1 MFAALSVGIA
11 VQCAN
16 MQTGGFDASSLRTD
30 RITLMVTTK
39 LLDGHA
45 PVLVEVL
52 TGRRIELPI
61 GWAYQTAVQIRRA
74 VLQLPKT
81 PIIAWL
87 SLLLGII

>member
-11 VQCAN
+11 VQCSSAN
-16 MQTGGFDASSLRTD
+16 MQTEGFDASSLRTD

-52 TGRRIELPI
+52 KQAEE
-61 GWAYQTAVQIRRA
+61 W
-74 VLQLPKT
+74 
-81 PIIAWL
+81 
-87 SLLLGII
+87 SLR